1 MNPLQ
6 WFVAGYICG
15 AIVTILIYL
24 INQSMPVKK

>member
-1 MNPLQ
+1 MQLQ

-24 INQSMPVKK
+24 IDQGLSVKK